1 MTKKRASFL
10 KGGVLMIDWDS
21 AYKIFYISI
30 LGTFLSM
37 GILTFIIRIIGI
49 IFTYY
54 GHQKEELKE

>member
-1 MTKKRASFL
+1 
-10 KGGVLMIDWDS
+10 MIDWDS
-21 AYKIFYISI
+21 ACKIFYISL

-54 GHQKEELKE
+54 WHEKEELKE

>member
-1 MTKKRASFL
+1 
-10 KGGVLMIDWDS
+10 MIDWDS

-49 IFTYY
+49 IFTTYY